1 MSGARPGR
9 QRHASGAPWE
19 GRYGYSRAVRVG
31 DVVAV
36 SGTTAV
42 DEAGRTVGAD
52 AGAQARY
59 AFAKAL
65 GALAALGASAE
76 DVVRTRMYVLD
87 IARDGDA
94 VGLAHAEALGDVR
107 PAATL
112 VEVRA
117 LVAPDLLVEV
127 EMDAVVG
134 GS

>member
-1 MSGARPGR
+1 MIGR

-19 GRYGYSRAVRVG
+19 ARYGYSRAIRAG
-31 DVVAV
+31 NAVAV

-65 GALAALGASAE
+65 DALAALGGEPA
-76 DVVRTRMYVLD
+76 DVVRTRMYVVD
-87 IARDGDA
+87 IARDAEA
-94 VGLAHAEALGDVR
+94 VGRAHAEVFGGAP
-107 PAATL
+107 PASTM

-127 EMDAVVG
+127 ELDAVVG